1 MLSLTCLLVILV
13 GLYIALSLQF
23 MYSAQTKNIYDSDGY
38 IERTEKIKLT
48 GAMVARAFSWPL
60 YAFVAILDF
69 IMDIVG
75 PMLWLSKTEDY
86 RDSTFKKRI
95 DKFME

>member
-48 GAMVARAFSWPL
+48 GAMVARAFSWPV
-60 YAFVAILDF
+60 YTFVAFLDF
-69 IMDIVG
+69 IMDILG
-75 PMLWLSKTEDY
+75 PVMWLIKTEDY
-86 RDSTFKKRI
+86 RDSALKKRI
-95 DKFME
+95 TNFLE